1 MNQLTRF
8 DTAALNRALVGF
20 DRLFDNFEARFA
32 NQITSNYPPYNVVR
46 YNENS
51 YGITVAVAG
60 FDKDEIHVEVD
71 QDQLVIRGEKNDQS
85 DGSLDYLYKGLALR
99 NFERRFAIAEHVE
112 VVKAE
117 IKNGLLSI
125 ELKRNIPEALL
136 PRKIEV
142 VELKD

>member
-20 DRLFDNFEARFA
+20 DRLFDNFESRFA
-32 NQITSNYPPYNVVR
+32 NQISSNYPPYNVIR
-46 YNENS
+46 YTENI
-51 YGITVAVAG
+51 YGIVVAVAG
-60 FDKDEIHVEVD
+60 FGKDEITVEVD
-71 QDQLVIRGEKNDQS
+71 QDQLVIRGQKSAD
-85 DGSLDYLYKGLALR
+85 DYNCEFLYKGLAFR
-99 NFERRFAIAEHVE
+99 DFERRFAIAEHVE

-125 ELKRNIPEALL
+125 ELERKVPEALL

-142 VELKD
+142 IQIKD

>member
-46 YNENS
+46 YSENS

-60 FDKDEIHVEVD
+60 FDKHEIHVEVD
-71 QDQLVIRGEKNDQS
+71 QDQLVIRGEKTDQS
-85 DGSLDYLYKGLALR
+85 DSSLDYLYKGLALR